1 MRRLSVLVVLIG
13 VLVGALAFSAPAQA
27 QTALDPGRCSA
38 PDGPSGGTGL
48 GGAGSVG
55 SGAGGGGGGSW
66 GGGGA
71 AAPTA
76 STTSTTMVDGE
87 GGDCSSLLDQIAPG
101 PDPGTYPSSHY
112 DIGYDQG
119 GNCVCSSRRITGWAT
134 AFMFSIAQWVVRIG
148 LGIINWVLNFAPARL
163 LMGQAQRVADAY
175 QNQVIAR
182 TGLAPFFLFLCALW
196 GGFLA
201 FTGRIGRGFAE
212 LGTSLLILAF
222 AASFWSNPG
231 RSLTGGLDFVAGV
244 SGEVAAVTTGA
255 DVDSPT
261 SSNAVGA
268 SMARAIHK
276 TFIENT
282 HMIINWGRVIPAG
295 DQCRAVYD
303 AAVASGP
310 WGTSSKPRVAMKE
323 AGCTAEDKFNRDPS
337 MGRLLSAL
345 LVMLA
350 SVLLIV
356 MLVMVSYTLIKSQI
370 EVLVALVVWPF
381 ALLSGTLPGH
391 GRSLFW
397 RWIGSTAMALIKVLV
412 MMMLLCLTL
421 VGVQAVLS
429 ATTSEK
435 LVPQMGMVVV
445 VVAMGLLKRKS
456 IMANSERAVTQF
468 ANRMSGGG
476 TGTAKLGW
484 VGSAGVGAGAGVL
497 ASKVQHAAQVHGQN
511 SRSRAL
517 VELTRDRN
525 ATEGTRVETLGRT
538 ANATEGTRE
547 NTARIYDL
555 FADAA
560 ARTREQPYEPPRT
573 RPSPRGPQPSPLDP
587 PRDQPIPVESRDST
601 EREPASL
608 PA

>member
-1 MRRLSVLVVLIG
+1 MRRPSSLALVLAL
-13 VLVGALAFSAPAQA
+13 LVGVVIATVADTVLTAPVAHA
-27 QTALDPGRCSA
+27 QTTLDPSRCSTDA
-38 PDGPSGGTGL
+38 ATGGSGL
-48 GGAGSVG
+48 GGGGAVG
-55 SGAGGGGGGSW
+55 GGAGGGGGGSW

-71 AAPTA
+71 AAP

-119 GNCVCSSRRITGWAT
+119 GTCICSSRRITGWAT
-134 AFMFSIAQWVVRIG
+134 AFMFGISQWVVRIG

-175 QNQVIAR
+175 QTQVIDR
-182 TGLAPFFLFLCALW
+182 TGLAPFFLFICAMW
-196 GGFLA
+196 AGFLA
-201 FTGRIGRGFAE
+201 FTGRLGRGFSE
-212 LGTSLLILAF
+212 LGISLLIVAC
-222 AASFWSNPG
+222 AGAFWSNPG

-244 SGEVAAVTTGA
+244 SSEVAAVTTGA
-255 DVDSPT
+255 EVDAPT
-261 SSNAVGA
+261 AKNAVGA

-282 HMIINWGRVIPAG
+282 HMIINWGRIIPPG
-295 DQCRAVYD
+295 DPCRAVYD

-323 AGCTAEDKFNRDPS
+323 AGCTTEDKFNRDPS

-345 LVMLA
+345 LVMIA

-381 ALLSGTLPGH
+381 ALVSGTLPGH
-391 GRSLFW
+391 GRAMFW
-397 RWIGSTAMALIKVLV
+397 RWVGSTAMALIKVLV

-429 ATTSEK
+429 ATTAEK

-456 IMANSERAVTQF
+456 IMANSERAVSSF

-476 TGTAKLGW
+476 TGG
-484 VGSAGVGAGAGVL
+484 G
-497 ASKVQHAAQVHGQN
+497 
-511 SRSRAL
+511 
-517 VELTRDRN
+517 
-525 ATEGTRVETLGRT
+525 
-538 ANATEGTRE
+538 
-547 NTARIYDL
+547 
-555 FADAA
+555 
-560 ARTREQPYEPPRT
+560 
-573 RPSPRGPQPSPLDP
+573 
-587 PRDQPIPVESRDST
+587 
-601 EREPASL
+601 
-608 PA
+608 